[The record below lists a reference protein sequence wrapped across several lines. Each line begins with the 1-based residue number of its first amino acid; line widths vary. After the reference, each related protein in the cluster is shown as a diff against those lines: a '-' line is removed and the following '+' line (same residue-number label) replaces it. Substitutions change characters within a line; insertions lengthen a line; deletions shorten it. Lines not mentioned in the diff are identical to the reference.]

1 MNYGA
6 LPITLRQ
13 LQYAC
18 AVADELS
25 FRRAAERCFV
35 SQPALSAQLAE
46 LERML
51 GVRLFERH
59 SRRVLITAAGETLV
73 AHARGVLLGTDDL
86 LLAARQLVDP
96 LAGMLRLGVIPTIAP
111 YLLPD
116 LDPALRAAWPK
127 LDLQWTEDKTEV
139 LVEAVKAGR
148 LDGALLA
155 LEADIGGLAYEPLA
169 RDTFVL
175 AVSPEHPLGD
185 EVGPVGLGVLQSERV
200 FLLEDGHCFRDEAL
214 DVCAMAGAEEQAFRA
229 TSLGTLTQM
238 AAGAGGVTLLP
249 QLAVEVENRRGSLVI
264 RPFRAPTPG
273 RTLAF
278 AWRPGSPVG
287 EALKRLADTARER
300 CEAIFE
306 TVSS

>member
-1 MNYGA
+1 MDYGT

-25 FRRAAERCFV
+25 FRRAAARCFV

-51 GVRLFERH
+51 GARLFERH
-59 SRRVLITAAGETLV
+59 SRKVLITPAGEDLV
-73 AHARGVLLGTDDL
+73 AHARGILLATDDL
-86 LLAARQLVDP
+86 LQAAKQLVDP
-96 LAGMLRLGVIPTIAP
+96 LSGRLRLGVIPTIAP

-116 LDPALRAAWPK
+116 LDPVLREAWPK
-127 LDLQWTEDKTEV
+127 LQLQWTEDKTSM

-155 LEADIGGLAYEPLA
+155 LEADIGDLEHVTLG
-169 RDTFVL
+169 RDAFVL
-175 AVSPEHPLGD
+175 AAAASNPLAAAS
-185 EVGPVGLGVLQSERV
+185 GPVGLDVLNAEKV
-200 FLLEDGHCFRDEAL
+200 YLLEDGHCFRDEAL
-214 DVCAMAGAEEQAFRA
+214 DVCAMAGAKEQGFRA

-238 AAGAGGVTLLP
+238 AAGAGGLTLLP

-264 RPFRAPTPG
+264 RRFEEPVPG
-273 RTLAF
+273 RTIAF
-278 AWRPGSPVG
+278 AWRKGSPVG
-287 EALKRLADTARER
+287 QGLTRLAVTAA
-300 CEAIFE
+300 EAMP
-306 TVSS
+306 